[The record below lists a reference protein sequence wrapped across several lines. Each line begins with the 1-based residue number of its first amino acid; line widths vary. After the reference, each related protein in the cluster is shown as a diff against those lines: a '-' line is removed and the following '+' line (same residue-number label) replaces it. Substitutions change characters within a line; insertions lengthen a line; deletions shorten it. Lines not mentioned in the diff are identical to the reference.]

1 MAVEAAVVALH
12 QPHRKPVDL
21 EAAVLVITTAQDRL
35 ELMGKGKLGQT
46 VAGVVGIMRLAV
58 AVALGLPQ

>member
-1 MAVEAAVVALH
+1 MVALH